1 MTFINYSSKRK
12 RCAVI
17 NKISNLKFQSVYSLV
32 AFLVFYFIM
41 PIEFNIYEGVRNT
54 VLILAMTVFLKSAPT
69 LMIALNNSSMYS
81 EYERHNKLFI
91 AVMKLLESVMFGLAI
106 VTLLITILA
115 VVGIYASNVLVNT
128 AHLFALTIP
137 MWLTVRGGIMNL
149 IRHYQ

>member
-1 MTFINYSSKRK
+1 MTFTNSLSKRK

-41 PIEFNIYEGVRNT
+41 PREFNIYEGVRNT

-106 VTLLITILA
+106 VTLLITILE